1 MIPGQEVHLVRMA
14 MRHDCFIVFHPA
26 DREPAAR
33 FVDRFRDVFI
43 ARARGIR
50 DEDGLEADGNT
61 DPAVLLHQVRRKYVW
76 EAALTIV
83 LTGSCTWARRYVDWE
98 IAAALRDDAE
108 IGERT
113 GLLGIRL
120 PGLPASRPAIVPERF
135 ADNVD
140 AGYATFRP
148 YPASSEELR
157 AWVESALVDRQYRTP
172 DNRRPLRLADDHC
185 PHERIDA

>member
-1 MIPGQEVHLVRMA
+1 MVR
-14 MRHDCFIVFHPA
+14 P
-26 DREPAAR
+26 
-33 FVDRFRDVFI
+33 
-43 ARARGIR
+43 ARARPGR
-50 DEDGLEADGNT
+50 EVSADLDELLFALSDPTRRAVVGLLGRS
-61 DPAVLLHQVRRKYVW
+61 PRRS
-76 EAALTIV
+76 
-83 LTGSCTWARRYVDWE
+83 GE

-108 IGERT
+108 IGQRT

-120 PGLPASRPAIVPERF
+120 PGLRLPGLPASKPAIVPERF

-172 DNRRPLRLADDHC
+172 DNRRPLRIADDPC
-185 PHERIDA
+185 PHERTDA

>member
-1 MIPGQEVHLVRMA
+1 MIQRQEVHLVRMA
-14 MRHDCFIVFHPA
+14 MRHDCFIVFDPA
-26 DREPAAR
+26 DHEPAAR
-33 FVDRFRDVFI
+33 FVGRFRDVFI

-50 DEDGLEADGNT
+50 DEDGLEADGDT
-61 DPAVLLHQVRRKYVW
+61 DPGALLHEVRRRYVW

-98 IAAALRDDAE
+98 IAAALRDDDD
-108 IGERT
+108 IGQRT

-157 AWVESALVDRQYRTP
+157 AWVESALVDRQYQLP
-172 DNRRPLRLADDHC
+172 ENRRPLRLADDPC
-185 PHERIDA
+185 AQERTDA